1 MAQRSAGQG
10 QRRSSPSPA
19 AHALTPAACLLRRR
33 APSPAAR
40 DGSIYS
46 YAVSY
51 DWSHGH
57 ADYNPATARN
67 LILLHATQEAEA
79 KNRSKPATARR

>member
-1 MAQRSAGQG
+1 
-10 QRRSSPSPA
+10 
-19 AHALTPAACLLRRR
+19 
-33 APSPAAR
+33 
-40 DGSIYS
+40 
-46 YAVSY
+46 VSY